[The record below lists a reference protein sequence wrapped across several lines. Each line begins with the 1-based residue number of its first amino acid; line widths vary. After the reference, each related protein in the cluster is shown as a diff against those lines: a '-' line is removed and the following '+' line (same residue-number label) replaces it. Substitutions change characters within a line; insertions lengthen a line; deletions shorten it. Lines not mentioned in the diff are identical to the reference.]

1 MASIDIQAKVRKGLA
16 RAVNK
21 TGSSTSEKVYL
32 ITTTSTGTATTI
44 GTVTESSTLLVN
56 AIFVSYNINLI
67 GANIQVGD
75 RELIS
80 NSDIVIPSGSTIRQG
95 STDYVVIGPSQTA
108 PTSDVLLYKTQVRV
122 K

>member
-21 TGSSTSEKVYL
+21 TGSSTADKVFL
-32 ITTTSTGTATTI
+32 ITTTSTGTATEI
-44 GTVTESSTLLVN
+44 GVVTESSTLLTN
-56 AIFVSYNINLI
+56 AIFTSYDIALI

-75 RELIS
+75 RQLIS
-80 NSDIVIPSGSTIRQG
+80 DSDIMIPSGSTIRQG
-95 STDYVVIGPSQTA
+95 STDYIVIGPSPTA

>member
-1 MASIDIQAKVRKGLA
+1 MGSLQIQARIKAGLA
-16 RAVNK
+16 RAVLK
-21 TGSSTSEKVYL
+21 TGSPTADKVFL
-32 ITTTSTGTATTI
+32 ITTTSTGTATEI
-44 GTVTESSTLLVN
+44 GTVTETPTLLLN

-80 NSDIVIPSGSTIRQG
+80 DSDVTIPSGSTIRQG
-95 STDYVVIGPSQTA
+95 STDYIVIGPSPVA
-108 PTSDVLLYKTQVRV
+108 PTSDVLVYRTQVRV